1 MMKDKMKASGKAK
14 MGMASYQKGGKVM
27 PAKGKHK
34 MPDGSMMKGEKHM
47 KGYRKGG
54 MVKGC

>member
-1 MMKDKMKASGKAK
+1 MKDKMKSSGKDK

-27 PAKGKHK
+27 PAKGSAKAA
-34 MPDGSMMKGEKHM
+34 PKGM